1 MSNKYIIISKDL
13 IKKIAEK
20 ITKANTLVN
29 QYSKLGKTPAIPA
42 NAFINMANSMYM
54 MGCFKEAE
62 ELLQSA
68 VCFPSKSSNA
78 LINLGVIKQTTGD
91 YKQAIKFYLSAY
103 KKDKKNTK
111 ALSLWG
117 NCLAMMGKTEEAI
130 SKYEHAVK
138 INKEDADVYLAW
150 GALLIKKK
158 EYQEA
163 KEKLQLAIQY
173 NNKDARPLY
182 MLAIVEIETGS
193 YDSALE
199 KLLTIINSTENNFE
213 ALHNIAYIYF
223 KKHDYDN
230 AISYAKKSLA
240 IFQHKVETYL
250 LLGDIY
256 ALKNKEK
263 ESLQFYEM
271 AEMNNLKTFFLY
283 MSWGVSLQKFNHH
296 EKAIEKLKQ
305 ANDCLK
311 AKKYDEVYAR
321 LAVSYLKTNQLELAI
336 ENKNKALKINPDN
349 YIANSVAAEIEIQN
363 ENPES
368 ALEYLKKCEKDFEN
382 KSNNLMLNAICHQKL
397 NNTEK
402 TKEYFEKAI
411 EYNPKSKE
419 IYIKYCEFLINIKD
433 YETAK
438 KKLKTINESVKD
450 KTLLNL
456 YFIVLYSLAK
466 QNGYKYN
473 VEKAI
478 EIADKAEK
486 INNNDFPYKNE
497 KEELKELLRN
507 YG

>member
-1 MSNKYIIISKDL
+1 MSDKYLIKSKGL

-20 ITKANTLVN
+20 ITKANTLIN
-29 QYSKLGKTPAIPA
+29 QYNKLGKTPGMPS

-91 YKQAIKFYLSAY
+91 FKQAIKFYLAAY
-103 KKDKKNTK
+103 KKDKRNTK
-111 ALSLWG
+111 ALGLWG
-117 NCLAMMGKTEEAI
+117 NCLAMMGKTEEALT
-130 SKYEHAVK
+130 KYEHAIK

-158 EYQEA
+158 DYTEA
-163 KEKLQLAIQY
+163 KEKLNLAVQY
-173 NNKDARPLY
+173 NTKDARPLY
-182 MLAIVEIETGS
+182 MLAIVEIETGNL
-193 YDSALE
+193 DSALE
-199 KLLTIINSTENNFE
+199 KLMIIINSTENNFE

-223 KKHDYDN
+223 RKKDYEN

-256 ALKNKEK
+256 AIQNKEK

-283 MSWGVSLQKFNHH
+283 MSWAISLQKFKHH
-296 EKAIEKLKQ
+296 DKAIEKLNM
-305 ANDCLK
+305 ANDCLN
-311 AKKYDEVYAR
+311 AKKCDEIYAR
-321 LAVSYLKTNQLELAI
+321 LAVSYLRTNQVDLAV
-336 ENKNKALKINPDN
+336 ENKNKALSINPDN
-349 YIANSVAAEIEIQN
+349 YIANSIATELEIENGNYQG
-363 ENPES
+363 
-368 ALEYLKKCEKDFEN
+368 ALEYLKKCENDFEN
-382 KSNNLMLNAICHQKL
+382 KGYNFMLKAICYENLENH
-397 NNTEK
+397 EK
-402 TKEYFEKAI
+402 TIEFYEKAI

-419 IYIKYCEFLINIKD
+419 IYAKYCDYLISKND

-438 KKLKTINESVKD
+438 VKLKVITETGNDIE
-450 KTLLNL
+450 LLKL
-456 YFIVLYSLAK
+456 YFIALYNLAK

-478 EIADKAEK
+478 EIAEKAEM
-486 INNNDFPYKNE
+486 INNEAFPYKDE
-497 KEELKELLRN
+497 KEELKGLLRN
-507 YG
+507 YE